1 MWYIV
6 YVDPAGHGYRA
17 IIDKTGKPNKYGE
30 KKLFKTKKEAQQWID
45 RKSYFGMPHYYE
57 LKKVEQ

>member
-6 YVDPAGHGYRA
+6 YVDNSGHGYRA

-30 KKLFKTKKEAQQWID
+30 KKLFKTKKDALAWVEM
-45 RKSYFGMPHYYE
+45 KSYWGMSYNYE
-57 LKKVEQ
+57 VKKVEK

>member
-6 YVDPAGHGYRA
+6 YVDNSGHGYQA

-30 KKLFKTKKEAQQWID
+30 KKLFKTRKEAQSWIEK
-45 RKSYFGMPHYYE
+45 KSYWGMSYHYE